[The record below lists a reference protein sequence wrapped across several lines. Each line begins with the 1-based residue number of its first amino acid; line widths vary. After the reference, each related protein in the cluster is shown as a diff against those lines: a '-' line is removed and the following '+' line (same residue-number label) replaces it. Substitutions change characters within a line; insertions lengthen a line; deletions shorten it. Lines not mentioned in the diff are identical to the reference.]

1 MTMRC
6 ADCMP
11 MIDAL
16 ADHELP
22 PEEERDLRAH
32 IERCVDCAR
41 ELALVLDVS
50 RAAREGL
57 VRHQAPDVLK
67 ARIRAAVSGVNEAN
81 ESAGEEPAARSP
93 ARSRRRSYLRL
104 AAAGVLIAAASS
116 ALTFAALRQGSPDST
131 ESELLASHI
140 RSLMPGHLTDVAST
154 NQHQVKPWFNGRLD
168 LSPAVPNLDSLG
180 FPLLGGRL
188 DYVAGRRVAAVV
200 YGRRQHVINVY
211 SWPAAAHESPR
222 TAAAQGYN
230 MAEWQSGDVEY
241 WAVSDLNRPEL
252 DQFIARF
259 RDVSGR

>member
-1 MTMRC
+1 
-6 ADCMP
+6 
-11 MIDAL
+11 
-16 ADHELP
+16 
-22 PEEERDLRAH
+22 
-32 IERCVDCAR
+32 
-41 ELALVLDVS
+41 
-50 RAAREGL
+50 
-57 VRHQAPDVLK
+57 
-67 ARIRAAVSGVNEAN
+67 VSGSNGASDSVAD
-81 ESAGEEPAARSP
+81 EPA

-116 ALTFAALRQGSPDST
+116 ALTFAALRRGAPEAT

-140 RSLMPGHLTDVAST
+140 RSLMPGHLVDVAST

-200 YGRRQHVINVY
+200 YGRRQHIINVY

-230 MAEWQSGDVEY
+230 MEEWQAGDVEY

-259 RDVSGR
+259 REVSGR